1 MLDGILLEKAGI
13 PSISIVTDAF
23 VETGK
28 MMASNWGVPEYLYLS
43 MPHPIGN
50 LSDAELEERVN
61 GVLDD
66 VVKLLKD
73 GQTSPDQPNS
83 YSPAVKS
90 IKEPA

>member
-28 MMASNWGVPEYLYLS
+28 VMASNWGVPEYLFLS
-43 MPHPIGN
+43 IPHPIGN

-66 VVKLLKD
+66 VVKLLKE
-73 GQTSPDQPNS
+73 GQPLPDQGNGAHS
-83 YSPAVKS
+83 RL
-90 IKEPA
+90 

>member
-1 MLDGILLEKAGI
+1 VLDGILLEKAGI

-28 MMASNWGVPEYLYLS
+28 VMASNWGVPEYLFLS
-43 MPHPIGN
+43 IPHPIGN
-50 LSDAELEERVN
+50 LSDVELEERVN

-73 GQTSPDQPNS
+73 GQTLPDQGNGAHS
-83 YSPAVKS
+83 RL
-90 IKEPA
+90 

>member
-28 MMASNWGVPEYLYLS
+28 VMASNWGVPEYLFLS
-43 MPHPIGN
+43 IPHPIGN

-73 GQTSPDQPNS
+73 GQTLPDQAQAATPT
-83 YSPAVKS
+83 VW
-90 IKEPA
+90 

>member
-1 MLDGILLEKAGI
+1 VLDGILLEKAGI

-28 MMASNWGVPEYLYLS
+28 VMASNWGVSEYLFLS
-43 MPHPIGN
+43 IPHPIGN

-73 GQTSPDQPNS
+73 GQTLPDQANGAHS
-83 YSPAVKS
+83 RL
-90 IKEPA
+90 

>member
-28 MMASNWGVPEYLYLS
+28 VMASDWGVPEYLFLS
-43 MPHPIGN
+43 IPHPIGN

-73 GQTSPDQPNS
+73 GQALLDKGNG
-83 YSPAVKS
+83 AH
-90 IKEPA
+90 

>member
-28 MMASNWGVPEYLYLS
+28 IMASNWGVPEYLFLS
-43 MPHPIGN
+43 IPHPIGN

-73 GQTSPDQPNS
+73 GQTLPDQGNGAHS
-83 YSPAVKS
+83 RL
-90 IKEPA
+90 

>member
-28 MMASNWGVPEYLYLS
+28 VMASNWGVPEYLFLS
-43 MPHPIGN
+43 IPHPIGN

-73 GQTSPDQPNS
+73 GQNLQDEANGAHSGL
-83 YSPAVKS
+83 
-90 IKEPA
+90 

>member
-28 MMASNWGVPEYLYLS
+28 VMASNWGVPEYLFLS
-43 MPHPIGN
+43 IPHPIGN

-73 GQTSPDQPNS
+73 GQTLPDQGNG
-83 YSPAVKS
+83 AHL
-90 IKEPA
+90 

>member
-13 PSISIVTDAF
+13 PAISIVTDAF

-28 MMASNWGVPEYLYLS
+28 MMASNWGIPEYLFLS
-43 MPHPIGN
+43 IPHPIAN
-50 LSDAELEERVN
+50 LSDADLEERVN

-73 GQTSPDQPNS
+73 GQILPDQANGS
-83 YSPAVKS
+83 HSRL
-90 IKEPA
+90 

>member
-28 MMASNWGVPEYLYLS
+28 VMASNWGVPEYLFLS
-43 MPHPIGN
+43 IPHPIGN

-73 GQTSPDQPNS
+73 GQTLPDQGNGAHS
-83 YSPAVKS
+83 RL
-90 IKEPA
+90 

>member
-28 MMASNWGVPEYLYLS
+28 VMASNWGVPEYLFLS
-43 MPHPIGN
+43 IPHPIGN

-73 GQTSPDQPNS
+73 GQALLDKGNG
-83 YSPAVKS
+83 AH
-90 IKEPA
+90 